1 MSKGFILFLL
11 TEAVPT
17 VPYEILKMEKKSGT
31 DIWRIHAKWLNYRYV
46 DVTPTFEKIQISKS
60 DIRNG
65 PIQQRSKDLP

>member
-31 DIWRIHAKWLNYRYV
+31 DILITILQFYRYNM
-46 DVTPTFEKIQISKS
+46 
-60 DIRNG
+60 DI
-65 PIQQRSKDLP
+65 

>member
-31 DIWRIHAKWLNYRYV
+31 DIWRIHAKSIKYRFV
-46 DVTPTFEKIQISKS
+46 DVTTILQFCRYKTN
-60 DIRNG
+60 IRCFFLEV
-65 PIQQRSKDLP
+65 QK

>member
-31 DIWRIHAKWLNYRYV
+31 DILRIAQVDPDCRY
-46 DVTPTFEKIQISKS
+46 
-60 DIRNG
+60 
-65 PIQQRSKDLP
+65 L

>member
-31 DIWRIHAKWLNYRYV
+31 DIWRIHAKSTAPEPYLSSI
-46 DVTPTFEKIQISKS
+46 KILLKS
-60 DIRNG
+60 AKYKIKIG
-65 PIQQRSKDLP
+65 SF

>member
-31 DIWRIHAKWLNYRYV
+31 DIWRIHAKSIKYRFV
-46 DVTPTFEKIQISKS
+46 DGIPTLAKMQIS
-60 DIRNG
+60 
-65 PIQQRSKDLP
+65 

>member
-31 DIWRIHAKWLNYRYV
+31 DIWRIHAKSIKYRFV
-46 DVTPTFEKIQISKS
+46 DEIPKI
-60 DIRNG
+60 
-65 PIQQRSKDLP
+65 

>member
-31 DIWRIHAKWLNYRYV
+31 DIWRIAQVDPDCRY
-46 DVTPTFEKIQISKS
+46 
-60 DIRNG
+60 
-65 PIQQRSKDLP
+65 L